1 MEAKNKIYRMSQV
14 IGMIRSDQGIERSIS
29 IWVVVKDDELMSI
42 TILGGGFV
50 VTKSCVNIVS
60 PFR

>member
-1 MEAKNKIYRMSQV
+1 MSQV

-42 TILGGGFV
+42 TIFGEGFV
-50 VTKSCVNIVS
+50 VTKSGVNIVS